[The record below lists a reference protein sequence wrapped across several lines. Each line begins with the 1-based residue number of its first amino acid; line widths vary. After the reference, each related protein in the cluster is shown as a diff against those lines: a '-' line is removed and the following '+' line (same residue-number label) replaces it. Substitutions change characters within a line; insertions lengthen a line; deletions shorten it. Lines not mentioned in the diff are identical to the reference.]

1 MIRTLQIGNDWF
13 EDRQGGLSRFYSE
26 LLRHFPATQIEVE
39 GLVAGTDKAQISSG
53 GRVVAFALADEPI
66 AIRLL
71 HARQAALTILHNQ
84 KIDIIASHFAL
95 YALPILDKL
104 RSIPSVVH
112 FHGPWAAEA
121 GVEGSSFI
129 SSRIQAAIE
138 RAVYSHANR
147 VIVLSRAFQQELVR
161 SYGISE
167 ELIRVVPGGVDLER
181 FNITLTRGEARE
193 RLGWPIDRPIIL
205 AVRRQMRRMG
215 LENLIDASRA
225 LIMTN
230 PDLLVFLAGSGPIS
244 NELKLRI
251 AEYGLD
257 KSIRLLGRVD
267 DADLPLAYR
276 AADLTVVPSQTL
288 EGFGMITLES
298 LASGTAVF
306 VSPIGGL
313 PEVIGPFAPQCVFD
327 GTSAKEIQVA
337 LAEALCGQRS
347 LPTAEECR
355 QYASKNFSWPVIA
368 ERIHAVYQEALS

>member
-26 LLRHFPATQIEVE
+26 LLRYFPATQVEVE

-53 GRVVAFALADEPI
+53 GRVVAFALAHEPI

-84 KIDIIASHFAL
+84 KIDIVASHFAL

-193 RLGWPIDRPIIL
+193 RLGWPSDRPIIL

-225 LIMTN
+225 LIKTN

-327 GTSAKEIQVA
+327 GTSAKDIQVA
-337 LAEALCGQRS
+337 LAEALCGQRT

-355 QYASKNFSWPVIA
+355 QYASTNFSWPVIA
-368 ERIHAVYQEALS
+368 ERIQGVYQEALA